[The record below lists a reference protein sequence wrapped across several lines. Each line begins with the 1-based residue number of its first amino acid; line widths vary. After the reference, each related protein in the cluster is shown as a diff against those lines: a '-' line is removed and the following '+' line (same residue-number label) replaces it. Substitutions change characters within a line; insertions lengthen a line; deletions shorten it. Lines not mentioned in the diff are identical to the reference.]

1 MKIIQKIIIWG
12 NIFLLIV
19 LGADIFIASIILKP
33 ITIFLCQFS
42 PGVLEN
48 FAVTTIIFFIATA
61 WKVSKYGVFSGP
73 YFSAFGQ
80 NTERYSGSLRIR
92 SECGKIRTRKK
103 IRSWTFFM
111 QCAALIIRLFGL
123 IVALPQST
131 KLLYFWSILSLATE
145 PDGIFFPIALPL
157 QVFRPYFAVTN
168 LWVSPSLGP
177 LPFVGKFF
185 SGVSSKVLCD
195 SLLNSYFKKDYIK
208 AR

>member
-12 NIFLLIV
+12 NIFLLILLWV
-19 LGADIFIASIILKP
+19 DIFIASIVLKP

-73 YFSAFGQ
+73 YFPAFGL
-80 NTERYSGSLRIR
+80 NTERYSVSLRIR
-92 SECGKIRTRKK
+92 SECEKIWTRKNLH
-103 IRSWTFFM
+103 IRTFFM

-123 IVALPQST
+123 IVALPQWT
-131 KLLYFWSILSLATE
+131 KLLLLLRYSVTGNK

-157 QVFRPYFAVTN
+157 QVFRPYFAATN
-168 LWVSPSLGP
+168 LWVSPLLGP

>member
-73 YFSAFGQ
+73 YFSAFGL
-80 NTERYSGSLRIR
+80 NTERYSGPLRIR

-131 KLLYFWSILSLATE
+131 KLLLLLKYSVTGNRTWWYLLS
-145 PDGIFFPIALPL
+145 
-157 QVFRPYFAVTN
+157 YC
-168 LWVSPSLGP
+168 SPSSSFSALFCCNKFMSVSFIGTFALCWKIFLGSF
-177 LPFVGKFF
+177 LK
-185 SGVSSKVLCD
+185 SSLR
-195 SLLNSYFKKDYIK
+195 FI
-208 AR
+208 A

>member
-12 NIFLLIV
+12 NIFLLILLWV
-19 LGADIFIASIILKP
+19 DIFIASIVLKP

-73 YFSAFGQ
+73 YFPAFGL
-80 NTERYSGSLRIR
+80 NTERYSVSLRIAPNA
-92 SECGKIRTRKK
+92 KK
-103 IRSWTFFM
+103 YGPEKTSILGHFS
-111 QCAALIIRLFGL
+111 CSALLSLFDYS
-123 IVALPQST
+123 AL
-131 KLLYFWSILSLATE
+131 LLHCHNGPSYCYFWGILSLATE

-157 QVFRPYFAVTN
+157 QVFRPYFAATN
-168 LWVSPSLGP
+168 LWVSPLLGP

-185 SGVSSKVLCD
+185 SGISSKVLCD